1 MEADTLYPLTRII
14 RYEMEKIKRYD
25 GKVIPLEIVTGAI
38 EMADD
43 SGEYY
48 LDLEAMETVYIGD
61 TLLTGID
68 YAPTIELIDRN
79 RDRFMHLPT
88 KYDIHEY
95 SIMEEFVYSLE
106 HGDARDY
113 LESAIC
119 GKGAF
124 RRFKDGIRRFGIAQ
138 RWYGFQA
145 DAYKEIAIRWC
156 KDHDLAYT
164 INSAMPITLYLLNE
178 DFSVCKVS
186 DYSKVDLTRPFCF
199 IEKTDEENSLIC
211 ETEAVPNNT
220 TEREDGWRAF
230 RIMGT
235 LDFSLVGILAKI
247 SELLAKAEIGIFA
260 ISTYNT
266 DYILTKEADYDR
278 ALQTLTENGYEISG
292 SS

>member
-1 MEADTLYPLTRII
+1 
-14 RYEMEKIKRYD
+14 
-25 GKVIPLEIVTGAI
+25 
-38 EMADD
+38 MADD
-43 SGEYY
+43 SGENY
-48 LDLEAMETVYIGD
+48 
-61 TLLTGID
+61 
-68 YAPTIELIDRN
+68 R
-79 RDRFMHLPT
+79 
-88 KYDIHEY
+88 
-95 SIMEEFVYSLE
+95 
-106 HGDARDY
+106 
-113 LESAIC
+113 
-119 GKGAF
+119 
-124 RRFKDGIRRFGIAQ
+124 
-138 RWYGFQA
+138 
-145 DAYKEIAIRWC
+145 
-156 KDHDLAYT
+156 DLAYT
-164 INSAMPITLYLLNE
+164 INGAMPITLYLLNE

-199 IEKTDEENSLIC
+199 SEKTDEENSLIC

-278 ALQTLTENGYEISG
+278 ALQTLTENGYEIGG